1 MRILRITATIF
12 LLPILFAPF
21 GCSQNRAQKKLDSG
35 IEGKVLLGPM
45 SAVVN
50 HDKPMP
56 DKPYKATI
64 KVLNPNRE
72 QIAQFETDEA
82 GRFKVALEPGE
93 YIISPIAPNTPQTPG
108 SLQVPKPPYPEEQ
121 KVKVKPGEYA
131 QIIVRYDTG
140 LR

>member
-1 MRILRITATIF
+1 MKMLRTIATILF
-12 LLPILFAPF
+12 LPYLIIFF
-21 GCSQNRAQKKLDSG
+21 ECSQNRAQKKLDSG

-50 HDKPMP
+50 PDKPVA

-64 KVLNPNRE
+64 NILNTSRE
-72 QIAQFETDEA
+72 QVTQFETEKD

-93 YIISPIAPNTPQTPG
+93 YIISPISPNAPQTPG
-108 SLQVPKPPYPEEQ
+108 SLQIPKPPYPEEQ
-121 KVKVKPGEYA
+121 KVTVTPGEYA

-140 LR
+140 IR

>member
-1 MRILRITATIF
+1 MKTLTTIGTIL
-12 LLPILFAPF
+12 LLPYLIIFS
-21 GCSQNRAQKKLDSG
+21 GCSQNQAQKKLDSG

-50 HDKPMP
+50 SDNAVP

-64 KVLNPNRE
+64 KVLNPTRE
-72 QIAQFETDEA
+72 QITQFETEED

-93 YIISPIAPNTPQTPG
+93 YIISPIAPNAPQTPG